1 MQVGDGCSRQALR
14 WTESAEQLA
23 FIMRSTSK
31 SDKAR
36 AHSYEYLYHR
46 QLGSIAHRACDCLK
60 NLDNNNNKQA
70 RARSTSECKPIRF
83 LEIGLGCGMPWGAGA
98 RVEMWH
104 GLFRPPLK
112 LELHIL
118 EIDEPCSKKW
128 TAAHRT
134 RATVHVG
141 SQSSPADL
149 DRLYN
154 ASGASPFDVVADDGS
169 HRPQDQLV
177 TLQHALER
185 RRVAPGGVY
194 IVEDIMDSCLSWR
207 GPSCFLDRYGNATL
221 FAKVVDWQRDMSQGY
236 VPLPGVRSINF
247 FQEGVAFEVY
257 ANSDL
262 GATRRADSP
271 PLEEKRR
278 GEHLHAP
285 LEEKRRGEHLH
296 APLEEKRR
304 LRPRSVALARA
315 PSRSPSG

>member
-83 LEIGLGCGMPWGAGA
+83 LEIGLGGMPWGAGA
-98 RVEMWH
+98 SVEMWH

-271 PLEEKRR
+271 PLEEKR
-278 GEHLHAP
+278 H
-285 LEEKRRGEHLH
+285 
-296 APLEEKRR
+296 

>member
-1 MQVGDGCSRQALR
+1 MLVGDGCSNQALR
-14 WTESAEQLA
+14 WTESAEHLA

-46 QLGSIAHRACDCLK
+46 QLGPIAHRACDCLK
-60 NLDNNNNKQA
+60 NNSNNQRA
-70 RARSTSECKPIRF
+70 RGARAARSTSECKPIRF

-98 RVEMWH
+98 SVEMWH
-104 GLFRPPLK
+104 NLFRPPLK

-118 EIDEPCSKKW
+118 ELDRPCSEKW
-128 TAAHRT
+128 TSAHRT

-221 FAKVVDWQRDMSQGY
+221 FAKVVDWQRDMSQGF

-271 PLEEKRR
+271 PLEEIRR
-278 GEHLHAP
+278 QHLRAQRVP
-285 LEEKRRGEHLH
+285 LP
-296 APLEEKRR
+296 PLLAR
-304 LRPRSVALARA
+304 LRGATTPWGYNSREARS
-315 PSRSPSG
+315 SPGRRV